1 LTGTL
6 VLMMRKTVE
15 GFQRISGGEIQAAAG
30 AEKAC
35 TASLGAFIHQGGTG
49 HRNGRKF
56 SQMEGFLK
64 RLYAQIFRDP
74 AKSRADDA
82 GSILLACPVNP
93 LVSMRKRGAALVK
106 RGMQFFD
113 QCDTLEAR

>member
-1 LTGTL
+1 MEKSRPQREQKKPAPPALVRLYTKVGPVTG
-6 VLMMRKTVE
+6 M
-15 GFQRISGGEIQAAAG
+15 GGS
-30 AEKAC
+30 
-35 TASLGAFIHQGGTG
+35 SL
-49 HRNGRKF
+49 KWK
-56 SQMEGFLK
+56 GFLK
-64 RLYAQIFRDP
+64 GLYAQIFRDP

-93 LVSMRKRGAALVK
+93 LVSMRKRVAALVK